1 MIASLEEWRR
11 FFLDELETSAA
22 EIEATDE
29 VPEPLVAR
37 MTDLG
42 VFRATVPADYGGDG
56 ATLPEFQPYLEIAAM
71 GPGCGR
77 MFAHVA
83 NGFWRPLAAYGNSW
97 QHDVVRDMAAGRAFC
112 AFALTEPSGGS
123 GRDLHS
129 RAVRD
134 GDGWRATGEK
144 HLITFAD
151 RASHLILTVAT
162 DDRGAADSLT
172 TFLVPR
178 SDAAGLQIDARQQ
191 TMGLAGTGHGT
202 VTFDGLRLD
211 DGWRLGEVGQG
222 LEVALSFLDYS
233 RISLATCM
241 VGTAQ
246 RAMDEAVAYA
256 RRRVTFGRP
265 IADRQAVQVMVAD
278 MATELAAGRAL
289 TREAGD
295 AFESGAPVT
304 GTAAMA
310 KLFCQRMVARVT
322 DLALRVCGGA
332 GYVRDAPIERIYRDS
347 RGFWFEEGTAEIQQL
362 VVARQVLRNG

>member
-1 MIASLEEWRR
+1 MVASIEDWRR
-11 FFLDELETSAA
+11 FFRDELEASAP
-22 EIEATDE
+22 EIEATEE
-29 VPEPLVAR
+29 VPEPLVAQ
-37 MTDLG
+37 MADLG
-42 VFRATVPADYGGDG
+42 VFGATVPAEYGGDG
-56 ATLPEFQPYLEIAAM
+56 LSLPEFQPYLENAAM

-83 NGFWRPLAAYGNSW
+83 NGFWRPLAAFGTAK
-97 QHDVVRDMAAGRAFC
+97 QHEVVRDMAAGRAFC
-112 AFALTEPSGGS
+112 AFALTEPAGGT

-129 RAVRD
+129 RAERD

-162 DDRGAADSLT
+162 DERGAADSLT

-178 SDAAGLQIDARQQ
+178 HEATGLRIDVTQQ
-191 TMGLAGTGHGT
+191 MMGLAGTGHGT

-211 DGWRLGEVGQG
+211 DAWRLGEVGQG
-222 LEVALSFLDYS
+222 LEVAMSFLDYS

-256 RRRVTFGRP
+256 RQRVTFGRP

-278 MATELAAGRAL
+278 MATDLAAARAL
-289 TREAGD
+289 TREAGR
-295 AFESGAPVT
+295 AFESGEPVT
-304 GTAAMA
+304 ETAAKT
-310 KLFCQRMVARVT
+310 KLFCQRMVAGVT
-322 DLALRVCGGA
+322 DLALRVCGGV
-332 GYVRDAPIERIYRDS
+332 GYVRGSPIERIYRDS

-362 VVARQVLRNG
+362 VAARQVLRDG